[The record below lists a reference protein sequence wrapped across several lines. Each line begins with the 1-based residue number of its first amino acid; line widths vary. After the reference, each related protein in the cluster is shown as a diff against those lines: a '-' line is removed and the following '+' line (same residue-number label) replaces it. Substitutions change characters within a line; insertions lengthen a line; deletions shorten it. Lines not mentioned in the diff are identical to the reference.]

1 MGSPGPMLVNRSPN
15 PDCSRK
21 FIYFERKIS
30 VRIELA
36 ESSWTESIAKREAA
50 RDVMRNGERVGEAF
64 AILFFYLVI
73 LFFVVNQVD
82 DTGFFTTGFGST
94 EMVLFYGGLIFG
106 MIAPILRLILGRRN
120 KVRPVELIS
129 NGFFVIAASYL
140 LSVFP
145 FDFAHFQSLSVDD
158 RTFSFELRPV
168 SLSSFSAMSC
178 GIYEL

>member
-1 MGSPGPMLVNRSPN
+1 M
-15 PDCSRK
+15 
-21 FIYFERKIS
+21 
-30 VRIELA
+30 A

-145 FDFAHFQSLSVDD
+145 FDFAHFPDLLPEGIQFMFDWITNDIARVGLSIIIVIVIIVSVWTAFLYIVVRDWLRAHPSKPD
-158 RTFSFELRPV
+158 RTS
-168 SLSSFSAMSC
+168 
-178 GIYEL
+178 G

>member
-1 MGSPGPMLVNRSPN
+1 M
-15 PDCSRK
+15 
-21 FIYFERKIS
+21 
-30 VRIELA
+30 A

-129 NGFFVIAASYL
+129 NGFFIIAASYL

-145 FDFAHFQSLSVDD
+145 FDFAHFPDLLPEGIQFMFDWITNDIARVGLSIIIVIVIIVSVWTAFLYIVVRDWLRAHPSTPD
-158 RTFSFELRPV
+158 RTS
-168 SLSSFSAMSC
+168 
-178 GIYEL
+178 G